1 MIRLNQLAGRMGCA
15 GAALLVAMSAGPAG
29 AQQSIQPGGSASGAL
44 GRGDSRLDSGE
55 FVDTYVFRGRAGQ
68 RVDARLSSG
77 EFDAYLMIRGPSG
90 FSQENDDVSGDSTD
104 SALDVRLPADGE
116 YRLMATSYEAGE
128 IGRYTLSL
136 DTRGGG
142 RDQGQGRGQG
152 GYTQSIGGGGRG
164 PSGGSGAGGGGSIR
178 LGDANPGMLGNG
190 DDRLETGE
198 FTDTWTLR
206 GQPGG
211 RYVARLNSSDFDAYL
226 MVRGDGVS
234 EDNDDDPSGRGDR
247 NSRIDFVMPRDG
259 EVEVTATS
267 YQPGET
273 GGYVLTVDEAG
284 GGGRGDRG
292 DRGQGG
298 RPAPQT
304 PATGNLQVGGNV
316 TGRLA
321 SGSSQLRSGEYAD
334 GYTLRGR
341 RGDRLDLRLTST
353 QFDPYLFITGPGDFT
368 AANDDDDSGED
379 GTNSRLI
386 VTLPA
391 DGEYRVVATSYTAGE
406 TGSYRL
412 AASMAG
418 RDAPAPRPNRPDPGP
433 DDRPQPPRP
442 STPGTVLVDQRG
454 SLTATDPTLE
464 DGEHYD
470 NYSFRAR
477 RGDRIAAILESSD
490 FDAYLSVQGPNDQQ
504 YDNDDGPDGAN
515 SRVDAVLQADG
526 EYTVMATSF
535 EGGETGAYHLT
546 VAPSTGTP
554 RQQDVQGGARVFAVM
569 IGISDYGG
577 EQEDLP
583 YTAED
588 AEKLAQ
594 ALRREGVLNP
604 ASVTLTNAQ
613 ATVAGV
619 RAAFNRVAEQAGPN
633 DVFLFFYSGHG
644 NQIDGQTSALEPD
657 GKTETIVLRDG
668 EITDTEMGEMFGR
681 LRTRL
686 SMLVLDSC
694 FSGGFARN
702 VVSRPGTLGLFSSEE
717 DLTSQVAD
725 KFEAGG
731 YLSHFLRSG
740 LGGAANL
747 DGDDM
752 ITAGELSTYLRR
764 QFANEVTDVE
774 AETQDGQRSYQ
785 NLVVDRGGVQV
796 DDVVLRL

>member
-1 MIRLNQLAGRMGCA
+1 MIRLNRSAGRMGCA
-15 GAALLVAMSAGPAG
+15 VVALVMAMSAGSAN
-29 AQQSIQPGGSASGAL
+29 AQSSIQPGGQASGTL
-44 GRGDSRLDSGE
+44 QRGDSRLDSGE
-55 FVDTYVFRGRAGQ
+55 YVDTYVFRGRAGQ
-68 RVDARLSSG
+68 RVDARLTSG

-90 FSQENDDVSGDSTD
+90 FAHENDDAPGAGTD
-104 SALDVRLPADGE
+104 SALDVRLPVDGE
-116 YRLMATSYEAGE
+116 YRLMATSFEPE
-128 IGRYTLSL
+128 TVGRYTLSL
-136 DTRGGG
+136 NLGGAA
-142 RDQGQGRGQG
+142 GQPA
-152 GYTQSIGGGGRG
+152 SGRG
-164 PSGGSGAGGGGSIR
+164 PQGGGALRLGQANAGSLGSGDTR
-178 LGDANPGMLGNG
+178 LDS
-190 DDRLETGE
+190 GE
-198 FTDTWTLR
+198 FTDGWTLR
-206 GQPGG
+206 GQPGA
-211 RYVARLNSSDFDAYL
+211 RYVARLSSSDFDAYL
-226 MVRGDGVS
+226 MARGDGVS
-234 EDNDDDPSGRGDR
+234 EDNDDDPSGRGHRD
-247 NSRIDFVMPRDG
+247 SRLEFVMPRDG
-259 EVEVTATS
+259 EIELTATS

-284 GGGRGDRG
+284 GGRA
-292 DRGQGG
+292 DRGQSQ

-304 PATGNLQVGGNV
+304 PASGNLQVGGDV

-368 AANDDDDSGED
+368 AANDDDESGQD

-391 DGEYRVVATSYTAGE
+391 DGEYRVVATSFTAGE

-412 AASMAG
+412 AAAMAG
-418 RDAPAPRPNRPDPGP
+418 RDAPAPRPNRPEP

-442 STPGTVLVDQRG
+442 ATPGTVLIDQRG
-454 SLTATDPTLE
+454 TLSAGDPRLE
-464 DGEHYD
+464 DGEHFD
-470 NYSFRAR
+470 RYSFRAR

-504 YDNDDGPDGAN
+504 YDNDDGPDGTN

-569 IGISDYGG
+569 IGITDYAG
-577 EQEDLP
+577 QQDDLP

-619 RAAFNRVAEQAGPN
+619 RAAFNRVAEQAGPD

-644 NQIDGQTSALEPD
+644 NQIDGAVSAMEPD
-657 GKTETIVLRDG
+657 GKTETLVLRDG
-668 EITDTEMGEMFGR
+668 ELTDVQMAEMFGR

-694 FSGGFARN
+694 YSGGFARN

-717 DLTSQVAD
+717 DLTSQVAE

-731 YLSHFLRSG
+731 YLSHFLRAG
-740 LGGAANL
+740 LAGAANL

-764 QFANEVTDVE
+764 QFAREVTDVE